1 MVLEWAIG
9 GRHLEYSLLR
19 WALPFVRMTPVKFVG
34 FLTEMHAGGD
44 RFEDRMDQEALLN
57 VLIET
62 EKNHARPTA
71 AIQLQMKK
79 VWGWISED

>member
-1 MVLEWAIG
+1 LEWVIG
-9 GRHLEYSLLR
+9 GRRLEYSLPR
-19 WALPFVRMTPVKFVG
+19 WASLFVRITPVYWCG
-34 FLTEMHAGGD
+34 YSDWDAGGD

-79 VWGWISED
+79 VWGWIPEG